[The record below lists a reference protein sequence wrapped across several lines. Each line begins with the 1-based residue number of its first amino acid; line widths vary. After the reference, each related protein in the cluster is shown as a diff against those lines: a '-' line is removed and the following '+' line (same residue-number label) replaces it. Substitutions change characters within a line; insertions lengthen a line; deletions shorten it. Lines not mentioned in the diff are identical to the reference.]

1 LSTIASDLNPVA
13 VILSKAASEIPS
25 IFKDALPV
33 NASPKR
39 IAYTG
44 TQGLAEDIEYYG
56 NWMRNKAKEKIQHL
70 YPKKDG
76 KNVLAWLWTR
86 TTECP
91 NPACKCKIPLSST
104 FLLNTKKGQEAWVE
118 PVVTDGKVHFQ
129 VHNGICPEN
138 KETNKFSSYGAKFR
152 CPLCGEVTTDEYVK
166 EQGRNHAIGSQMVA
180 LLVEDESGKLFAEVD
195 VVQEAAADISM
206 PDDLPVGSIPDN
218 AHWFSPP
225 GFGFTEYSDL
235 FTARQMTMLL
245 TFSDLLKEV
254 QDKVA
259 TDALAAGFSP
269 TGGDI
274 SKDGHGALA
283 YGQAVSIYLS
293 LLVDMLADHH
303 STICSLNNT
312 GGNIRNTFRRQAI
325 PMTWNFAEGNPF
337 ADISGNFNM
346 LLDKLVSAV
355 KSLPCDGTGKVV
367 HGNALDMEY
376 PKNVMIC
383 TELPYYK
390 NIGYAHLSDFFYI
403 WMRRNLKDIYPE
415 LFNQTVTSKEELSTV
430 SEYYGVPRE
439 EAREKYE
446 EELAVLC
453 KKLMDCASTEFPA
466 LLFFEY
472 HRDDEKVIL
481 KDDLEPVHLS
491 PWENIVKCLIGAGF
505 SITATLPIRD
515 KKVAEN
521 ASSIKVLIVCRKTEE
536 KTQVSTRRGFV
547 ASFKKEFPELLDS
560 VLVGAD
566 QQDCKF
572 LAMGC
577 GLSVYSRYKRIVNAD
592 GSEMDIHNILQ
603 IIRQETDEYLAQKFE
618 KSGNVDELPKEE

>member
-1 LSTIASDLNPVA
+1 
-13 VILSKAASEIPS
+13 
-25 IFKDALPV
+25 
-33 NASPKR
+33 
-39 IAYTG
+39 
-44 TQGLAEDIEYYG
+44 
-56 NWMRNKAKEKIQHL
+56 
-70 YPKKDG
+70 
-76 KNVLAWLWTR
+76 
-86 TTECP
+86 
-91 NPACKCKIPLSST
+91 
-104 FLLNTKKGQEAWVE
+104 
-118 PVVTDGKVHFQ
+118 
-129 VHNGICPEN
+129 
-138 KETNKFSSYGAKFR
+138 
-152 CPLCGEVTTDEYVK
+152 
-166 EQGRNHAIGSQMVA
+166 MVA
-180 LLVEDESGKLFAEVD
+180 LMVEETSGRIITEVD
-195 VVQEAAADISM
+195 SIHKNAADIPM
-206 PDDLPVGSIPDN
+206 PEDVPIGTISEN

-245 TFSDLLKEV
+245 TFCNLLREV
-254 QDKVA
+254 QDKVVS
-259 TDALAAGFSP
+259 DALKAGFS
-269 TGGDI
+269 TSD
-274 SKDGHGALA
+274 SALA
-283 YGQAVSIYLS
+283 YGQAVRIYLS

-303 STICSLNNT
+303 STVCSLNNS
-312 GGNIRNTFRRQAI
+312 GGNIRSTFRRQAI

-346 LLDKLVSAV
+346 LLNKLVAAV
-355 KSLPCDGTGKVV
+355 KKLPSEGIGKVV
-367 HGNALDMEY
+367 HGNALTMEY
-376 PKNVMIC
+376 PQNVMVC

-403 WMRRNLKDIYPE
+403 WMRRNLKDIYPD
-415 LFNQTVTSKEELSTV
+415 LFSQTVTSKEELSTA

-439 EAREKYE
+439 KARKKYE
-446 EELAVLC
+446 EELEVIC
-453 KKLMDCASTEFPA
+453 KKLMECSSSEFPA

-472 HRDDEKVIL
+472 HKDDEKVIL
-481 KDDLEPVHLS
+481 QDKLETDHLS
-491 PWENIVKCLIGAGF
+491 PWENIVNCLIKAGF

-521 ASSIKVLIVCRKTEE
+521 ASSIKVLIVCRKTAE
-536 KTQVSTRRGFV
+536 KTRVSTRRGFV

-603 IIRQETDEYLAQKFE
+603 IIRQETDEYLVQKFE